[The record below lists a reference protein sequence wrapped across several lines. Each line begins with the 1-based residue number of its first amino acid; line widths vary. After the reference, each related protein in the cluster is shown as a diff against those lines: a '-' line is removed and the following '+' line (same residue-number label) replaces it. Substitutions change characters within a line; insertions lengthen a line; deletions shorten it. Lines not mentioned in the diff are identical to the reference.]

1 MMIDGFHVEVLMA
14 EGYSLFLVA
23 VAAMLEWLARN
34 SHRRSEQ
41 MRVTGFKYHREF
53 DHWECP
59 TGKLLHRHSI
69 DHERNIVRYR
79 APAHVCNCCHK
90 KIDCTD
96 SDEGREI
103 ERRVNSWV
111 QSEIRRFHRG
121 ISLALLL
128 LAALILAFQVMW
140 YPQPRDLI
148 VLGIPLLGVSVA
160 GARLLSGFKIRETVD
175 HSAGDQAA
183 DGQFRATLHSSRP
196 ELPRIWRKS

>member
-1 MMIDGFHVEVLMA
+1 MMIDGFHAEVLMA

-23 VAAMLEWLARN
+23 VAALLEWLARH

-41 MRVTGFKYHREF
+41 MRVTGFKFHSEF
-53 DHWECP
+53 DHWKCP
-59 TGKLLHRHSI
+59 TGQLLRRHSV

-103 ERRVNSWV
+103 ERRVDSWV

-128 LAALILAFQVMW
+128 LAALILAFQVTW
-140 YPQPRDLI
+140 YRQPRDLI
-148 VLGIPLLGVSVA
+148 VLGVPLVA
-160 GARLLSGFKIRETVD
+160 IGAAGIRLAQGFTTR
-175 HSAGDQAA
+175 
-183 DGQFRATLHSSRP
+183 SRD
-196 ELPRIWRKS
+196 LF